1 MTTMAT
7 VASTL
12 FVLGA
17 GLLLLG
23 VILEALRG
31 GGDE

>member
-1 MTTMAT
+1 MTWPSIG
-7 VASTL
+7 VSLL

-23 VILEALRG
+23 VILEALTG
-31 GGDE
+31 GWDE